1 MASIERTAY
10 PRFKQNLTPTELEQL
25 YQPSLEEI
33 NFVRHHARGDRQQL
47 TLLVLLKT
55 HQHLGYAPTKTSVPK
70 QVQHYLSDCL
80 GLTDK
85 RIMLAETPNRRF
97 FTVDNHST
105 ETVFIVTVR
114 QYGLSWLSVPGLMGA
129 KRLLVVPSKLLLTR

>member
-10 PRFKQNLTPTELEQL
+10 PRFRQKLTKTELEQL

-55 HQHLGYAPTKTSVPK
+55 HQHLGYTPSIKQVPK
-70 QVQHYLSDCL
+70 QVIDTLCGY
-80 GLTDK
+80 
-85 RIMLAETPNRRF
+85 R
-97 FTVDNHST
+97 
-105 ETVFIVTVR
+105 
-114 QYGLSWLSVPGLMGA
+114 
-129 KRLLVVPSKLLLTR
+129 